1 MPAIQRITS
10 PASTNFASDPNI
22 PSGAL
27 EIVKSTPGF
36 VSAFHG
42 LQIDDGQTGY
52 FISTLKP
59 AAAGELEVHHVDA
72 GPVDPHTALS
82 APATELVLF
91 TFEEGVT
98 PPDIFPL
105 FEKLGVAW
113 LAAASV
119 VWHIRF
125 GCVSSAI
132 TLGFSSAFTLLLFHQ
147 FHGTPKAWLVQKR
160 KRRAEEEANRVPV
173 SISQLLPLPTTPPH
187 EAHGPHLIWS
197 ASKEVLYYE
206 TDSDDESP
214 DLTTIHT
221 LSIPLLPM
229 THPPRDFSA
238 LSSAHPWRTVRQRNR
253 RLLPQRRELRPFPKS
268 LPKKT
273 TSPAPRADI
282 LALHHHTSLVPP
294 PSPPLPPPLPLEHH
308 SHGLSLRPVDLLG
321 LLPLHRDDPVHPDD
335 VSPLD
340 MPAPSLCPC
349 PADHLPPSPPVPP
362 APLPILAPI
371 LPVETSYGVVRTS
384 LALACANEKVCID
397 GISNIFEL
405 IWGPR
410 PSVAN
415 KGYLVE
421 LPADQLVFLCTLAH
435 FVELE
440 PVFAEFLHPAIANF
454 ANGKIHL
461 TLSIGRG
468 LDGAKGAHP
477 PCTWAMS
484 KDTGT
489 NVLVFVGWDT
499 VEAHWEAVKEGT
511 ELHAVIQALLNKAD
525 FVLGHTRL
533 VKSVV

>member
-1 MPAIQRITS
+1 M
-10 PASTNFASDPNI
+10 
-22 PSGAL
+22 
-27 EIVKSTPGF
+27 
-36 VSAFHG
+36 
-42 LQIDDGQTGY
+42 
-52 FISTLKP
+52 
-59 AAAGELEVHHVDA
+59 
-72 GPVDPHTALS
+72 
-82 APATELVLF
+82 
-91 TFEEGVT
+91 
-98 PPDIFPL
+98 
-105 FEKLGVAW
+105 
-113 LAAASV
+113 
-119 VWHIRF
+119 
-125 GCVSSAI
+125 
-132 TLGFSSAFTLLLFHQ
+132 
-147 FHGTPKAWLVQKR
+147 PKAWLVQKR

-335 VSPLD
+335 VSPLN

-384 LALACANEKVCID
+384 LALACANEKACID

-454 ANGKIHL
+454 ANGWAAMVYRQINNDLKERALWLLEAGYITEEVGL
-461 TLSIGRG
+461 TGCSVCLG
-468 LDGAKGAHP
+468 L
-477 PCTWAMS
+477 
-484 KDTGT
+484 
-489 NVLVFVGWDT
+489 
-499 VEAHWEAVKEGT
+499 
-511 ELHAVIQALLNKAD
+511 LLDSSA
-525 FVLGHTRL
+525 
-533 VKSVV
+533 SVR

>member
-1 MPAIQRITS
+1 M
-10 PASTNFASDPNI
+10 
-22 PSGAL
+22 
-27 EIVKSTPGF
+27 
-36 VSAFHG
+36 
-42 LQIDDGQTGY
+42 
-52 FISTLKP
+52 
-59 AAAGELEVHHVDA
+59 
-72 GPVDPHTALS
+72 
-82 APATELVLF
+82 
-91 TFEEGVT
+91 
-98 PPDIFPL
+98 
-105 FEKLGVAW
+105 
-113 LAAASV
+113 
-119 VWHIRF
+119 
-125 GCVSSAI
+125 
-132 TLGFSSAFTLLLFHQ
+132 
-147 FHGTPKAWLVQKR
+147 PKAWLVQKR

-340 MPAPSLCPC
+340 MPASSLCPC

-384 LALACANEKVCID
+384 LALACANEKACID

-454 ANGKIHL
+454 ANGPSPTSSAI
-461 TLSIGRG
+461 TTMVIS
-468 LDGAKGAHP
+468 
-477 PCTWAMS
+477 
-484 KDTGT
+484 
-489 NVLVFVGWDT
+489 VFVPVFLGISTQSHPGSRASKRTLDVYRKIVPVVAPIYLVGRVRVIMVAFT
-499 VEAHWEAVKEGT
+499 AIRFLSLSVFVEPPWTASLANATKPSTLASDLESR
-511 ELHAVIQALLNKAD
+511 D
-525 FVLGHTRL
+525 PSFRTRGSDL
-533 VKSVV
+533 DNITDAS